1 MFSSTGLPSLDGS
14 AGLRPDPSGCCPLR
28 GEHCS
33 NPPPHYFRC
42 RARPQTWKIWHKMPK
57 YVGCHIL
64 VQRLFFNK
72 RKRGTFNI
80 YLLALP
86 RTYKFASK
94 GISSLRLGPLS
105 VSPRSCFNVFSMS
118 VRPSLLEHPLCH
130 RGFSENCIVRSVK
143 PAAAY

>member
-1 MFSSTGLPSLDGS
+1 MQKKSEDLAFINIFTPHNNATPLLTISVAASL
-14 AGLRPDPSGCCPLR
+14 
-28 GEHCS
+28 
-33 NPPPHYFRC
+33 C

-57 YVGCHIL
+57 YVGYHIL
-64 VQRLFFNK
+64 GQRLFFNK

-105 VSPRSCFNVFSMS
+105 VSPGSCFNVFSMS

-130 RGFSENCIVRSVK
+130 RGFSENCIVRSVRR
-143 PAAAY
+143 AAAY